1 MSNLSF
7 NKNSFIKSTPAT
19 VSKPIAHD
27 PNKIGRRTI
36 EEIKTDMHNLGKPK
50 PKVETKQPQ
59 FKDIQTNQKNNLNAL
74 RSFKEWNR
82 K

>member
-7 NKNSFIKSTPAT
+7 NKNSFTKSTPAT
-19 VSKPIAHD
+19 VSKPIAND
-27 PNKIGRRTI
+27 PNKLGRRTI
-36 EEIKTDMHNLGKPK
+36 EEIKGDMHSLGKTNPK
-50 PKVETKQPQ
+50 PEPKQPK
-59 FKDIQTNQKNNLNAL
+59 FEDLQTKQKNNLNFL

>member
-19 VSKPIAHD
+19 VSKPIAYD
-27 PNKIGRRTI
+27 QNKFGRRTI
-36 EEIKTDMHNLGKPK
+36 EEIKEDMHNLGKPK
-50 PKVETKQPQ
+50 PKNEPRQPQ
-59 FKDIQTNQKNNLNAL
+59 FKDLQTNQKNNLNSL

>member
-19 VSKPIAHD
+19 VSKPIMHD
-27 PNKIGRRTI
+27 SNKLGRRTI
-36 EEIKTDMHNLGKPK
+36 EEIKVDMHSLGKQK
-50 PKVETKQPQ
+50 PKTEVKKPQ